1 MIYVLYPRVNC
12 LKTIPLTAA
21 HTYIYPPPGGLSITN
36 PCLQQILSGLVASK
50 VEAVVV
56 RVIAKATKGPLV
68 INYGT
73 FVGRGHIS
81 SYSRCGNMRF
91 RLSGNK
97 RCCVGKSGPRLVFL
111 PREALD
117 QSGTNCSDLFRC
129 RWGFFSDLTR
139 MKLLYP
145 RPCFILCSREWRC
158 GPTSVLPMGMPLS
171 LNTQALVV
179 TLSELG
185 EQICFPFYSASS
197 LIVCFL
203 VPFWF

>member
-1 MIYVLYPRVNC
+1 M
-12 LKTIPLTAA
+12 
-21 HTYIYPPPGGLSITN
+21 
-36 PCLQQILSGLVASK
+36 
-50 VEAVVV
+50 V

-145 RPCFILCSREWRC
+145 RPCFILCSSRVEVWPHKRFAH
-158 GPTSVLPMGMPLS
+158 G
-171 LNTQALVV
+171 NAL
-179 TLSELG
+179 EP
-185 EQICFPFYSASS
+185 EYSGSS
-197 LIVCFL
+197 GHFV
-203 VPFWF
+203 